1 MEDPTIPEPKDMTK
15 SEETVRW
22 KVRLWR
28 QEVEI
33 YGDRRAALEVNKG
46 GLYAVL
52 MDGVLNIIKSKLKSK
67 TGYSKADE
75 VNDSVWLLETLEDIM
90 INFEEVKPKPLAIDD
105 QMERIM
111 KIKQGEFT
119 NEDFLKQ
126 VQKYLKV
133 YEKHGGDFLW
143 RDAKDTEPSD

>member
-133 YEKHGGDFLW
+133 YEKHGSDFLW
-143 RDAKDTEPSD
+143 RDAQDTEPSD